1 MKHMT
6 DYHKKLCIEHGKQ
19 IAVLE
24 SELARV
30 KAMND
35 VATRVH
41 AAFIEDGCLG
51 DYVLGACLWR
61 EFDSIFSKGE
71 GKG

>member
-1 MKHMT
+1 MS
-6 DYHKKLCIEHGKQ
+6 DYENLWEYTQKCEAHIKQ
-19 IAVLE
+19 LE
-24 SELARV
+24 AELARV

-71 GKG
+71 GKE